1 MYNRYI
7 RTDDGTYTKVSEE
20 ETPSGQPRQEPRQD
34 SPPPDGPPPF
44 SPPPPFGGGE
54 GIAGYLRRILDQLH
68 LDRIDAGDLL
78 LLGLLY
84 FLFREKADEEL
95 LVALGLL
102 LGRRRGALLGLMAGL
117 AVDIL
122 VNEPYGLM
130 TIIFTGAGFVSG
142 FAGRKFM
149 NHMWTTVLTPVA
161 VFALMEGILFLY
173 QAFARA
179 AEVRLLAYGAA
190 RVGIQTAM
198 VQVLYLLYNAILRPR
213 LSRYGAR

>member
-7 RTDDGTYTKVSEE
+7 RRDDGTYTKVAEPE
-20 ETPSGQPRQEPRQD
+20 PPRQETADHGSQPPP
-34 SPPPDGPPPF
+34 PPPDGPTESGPRFGGPPPF

-102 LGRRRGALLGLMAGL
+102 L
-117 AVDIL
+117 IL
-122 VNEPYGLM
+122 
-130 TIIFTGAGFVSG
+130 
-142 FAGRKFM
+142 
-149 NHMWTTVLTPVA
+149 
-161 VFALMEGILFLY
+161 
-173 QAFARA
+173 
-179 AEVRLLAYGAA
+179 
-190 RVGIQTAM
+190 
-198 VQVLYLLYNAILRPR
+198 
-213 LSRYGAR
+213 